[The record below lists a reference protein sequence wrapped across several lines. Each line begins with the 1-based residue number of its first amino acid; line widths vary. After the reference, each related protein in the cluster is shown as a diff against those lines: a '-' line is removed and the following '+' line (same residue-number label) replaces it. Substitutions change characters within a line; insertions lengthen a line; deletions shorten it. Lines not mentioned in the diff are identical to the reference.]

1 MVTYVIRRALYMA
14 LVLVLVSMIAFLI
27 IQLPP
32 GDYLTVYAANQ
43 QALGRDVDQAEL
55 AAMGKLYGLDKP
67 VHVQY
72 AIWIWRISRGNL
84 GWSFNLKEKVGTLIA
99 DRLPFTVLLSSPR
112 CCSPTCS
119 PTCSPS
125 RSASTRPL
133 TSTRSPTFPFT
144 FMGFVGLA
152 TPNFLLALIFMLLF
166 NRWFGWSIGGLF
178 SPEFV
183 DAPWNWAR
191 VLDLL
196 KHMPIPVLVIGTAGT
211 GYLVRVMRGSLLDE
225 LARQYVITARAKG
238 VDENTLLY
246 KYPVRLSINPLVSTV
261 GWALA
266 GIVSGETITAI
277 VLGLETTGPLLFRAL
292 LAQDMYLAGS
302 ITMLLT
308 FMVVIG
314 TFISDMLLVL
324 IDPRIRYE
332 ALAS

>member
-1 MVTYVIRRALYMA
+1 MVNYVIRRVLYMA

-32 GDYLTVYAANQ
+32 GDYLTVYRANQ
-43 QALGRDVDQAEL
+43 QALGRDVDEAEL
-55 AAMGKLYGLDKP
+55 AAMGQLYGLDKP

-72 AIWIWRISRGNL
+72 AVWIWRIARGNL

-99 DRLPFTVLLSSPR
+99 DRLPFTVLLSLSSLVFAYVIAIPIGIY
-112 CCSPTCS
+112 
-119 PTCSPS
+119 
-125 RSASTRPL
+125 SATHQYSIADF
-133 TSTRSPTFPFT
+133 SFT

-183 DAPWNWAR
+183 DAPWSWAR
-191 VLDLL
+191 VLDLI

-238 VDENTLLY
+238 VEEHTLLY
-246 KYPVRLSINPLVSTV
+246 KYPVRLSINPIVSTV

-292 LAQDMYLAGS
+292 LAQEHVLGGQHHHAAYLHGGNRHVHLRHAAGADRPAHPLRS
-302 ITMLLT
+302 GGGLT
-308 FMVVIG
+308 
-314 TFISDMLLVL
+314 
-324 IDPRIRYE
+324 
-332 ALAS
+332 

>member
-1 MVTYVIRRALYMA
+1 MVSYVIRRALYMA
-14 LVLVLVSMIAFLI
+14 VVLVVVSVIAFLI

-72 AIWIWRISRGNL
+72 FVWVWGLLRGNL

-99 DRLPFTVLLSSPR
+99 DRLPFTVVLSLSSLIFAYVIAIPIGIY
-112 CCSPTCS
+112 
-119 PTCSPS
+119 
-125 RSASTRPL
+125 SATHQYSAGD
-133 TSTRSPTFPFT
+133 FAFT

-166 NRWFGWSIGGLF
+166 NRWFGLNVGGLF
-178 SPEFV
+178 SPEYI
-183 DAPWNWAR
+183 DAAWSWGKL
-191 VLDLL
+191 VDLL
-196 KHMPIPVLVIGTAGT
+196 KHLPIPVLVIGTAGT

-238 VDENTLLY
+238 VAEHTLLY
-246 KYPVRLSINPLVSTV
+246 KYPVRLSVNPIVSTV

-308 FMVVIG
+308 FLVVIG
-314 TFISDMLLVL
+314 TFISDVLLVL

-332 ALAS
+332 AQER

>member
-1 MVTYVIRRALYMA
+1 MVSYVIRRALYMA
-14 LVLVLVSMIAFLI
+14 VVLVVVSVIAFLI

-72 AIWIWRISRGNL
+72 FVWAWGVLRGNL

-99 DRLPFTVLLSSPR
+99 DRLPFTVMLSLSSLIFAYVIAIPIGIY
-112 CCSPTCS
+112 
-119 PTCSPS
+119 
-125 RSASTRPL
+125 SATHQYSAGDFT
-133 TSTRSPTFPFT
+133 FT

-166 NRWFGWSIGGLF
+166 NRWFGLNVGGLF
-178 SPEFV
+178 SPEYIDAAWSWAKFV
-183 DAPWNWAR
+183 
-191 VLDLL
+191 DLL
-196 KHMPIPVLVIGTAGT
+196 KHLPIPVLVIGTAGT

-238 VDENTLLY
+238 VAEHTLLY
-246 KYPVRLSINPLVSTV
+246 KYPVRLSVNPIVSTV
-261 GWALA
+261 GWTLA

-302 ITMLLT
+302 ITLLLT
-308 FMVVIG
+308 FLVVIG
-314 TFISDMLLVL
+314 TFISDVLLVL

-332 ALAS
+332 AQER

>member
-1 MVTYVIRRALYMA
+1 VVSYVIRRALYMVV
-14 LVLVLVSMIAFLI
+14 VLVVVSVVAFLI

-43 QALGRDVDQAEL
+43 EALGRDVDQAEL

-72 AIWIWRISRGNL
+72 FVWVWGFLRGNL

-99 DRLPFTVLLSSPR
+99 DRLPFTVMLSLASLVFAYVIAIPIGIY
-112 CCSPTCS
+112 
-119 PTCSPS
+119 
-125 RSASTRPL
+125 SATHQYSAGD
-133 TSTRSPTFPFT
+133 FAAT

-166 NRWFGWSIGGLF
+166 NRWFGLNVGGLF
-178 SPEFV
+178 SPEYI
-183 DAPWNWAR
+183 DAAWSWAKFI
-191 VLDLL
+191 DLL
-196 KHMPIPVLVIGTAGT
+196 KHLPIPVLVIGTAGT

-238 VDENTLLY
+238 VAERTLLY
-246 KYPVRLSINPLVSTV
+246 KYPVRLSVNPIVSTV

-308 FMVVIG
+308 FLVVIG
-314 TFISDMLLVL
+314 TFISDLLLVL

-332 ALAS
+332 ARDR

>member
-1 MVTYVIRRALYMA
+1 MFAYVLAI
-14 LVLVLVSMIAFLI
+14 
-27 IQLPP
+27 P
-32 GDYLTVYAANQ
+32 
-43 QALGRDVDQAEL
+43 LGIYSAT
-55 AAMGKLYGLDKP
+55 
-67 VHVQY
+67 HQY
-72 AIWIWRISRGNL
+72 S
-84 GWSFNLKEKVGTLIA
+84 IA
-99 DRLPFTVLLSSPR
+99 D
-112 CCSPTCS
+112 
-119 PTCSPS
+119 
-125 RSASTRPL
+125 
-133 TSTRSPTFPFT
+133 FPFT

-183 DAPWNWAR
+183 DAPWSWAR

-302 ITMLLT
+302 ITILLT

-332 ALAS
+332 ALAG

>member
-1 MVTYVIRRALYMA
+1 MVNYVIRRVLYMA

-32 GDYLTVYAANQ
+32 GDYLTVYRANQ
-43 QALGRDVDQAEL
+43 QALGRDVDEAEL

-72 AIWIWRISRGNL
+72 AVWIWRIARGNL

-99 DRLPFTVLLSSPR
+99 DRLPFTVLLSLSSLLFAYVIAIPIGIY
-112 CCSPTCS
+112 
-119 PTCSPS
+119 
-125 RSASTRPL
+125 SATHQYSIADF
-133 TSTRSPTFPFT
+133 SFT

-183 DAPWNWAR
+183 DAPWSWAR
-191 VLDLL
+191 VLDLI

-238 VDENTLLY
+238 VDEHTLLY
-246 KYPVRLSINPLVSTV
+246 RYPVRLSINPIVSTV

-332 ALAS
+332 AQAG

>member
-1 MVTYVIRRALYMA
+1 MVSYVIRRALYMVV
-14 LVLVLVSMIAFLI
+14 VLVVVSVVAFLI

-43 QALGRDVDQAEL
+43 EALGRDVDQAEL

-72 AIWIWRISRGNL
+72 FVWVWGFLRGNL

-99 DRLPFTVLLSSPR
+99 DRLPFTVMLSLASLVFAYVIAIPIGIY
-112 CCSPTCS
+112 
-119 PTCSPS
+119 
-125 RSASTRPL
+125 SATHQYSAGD
-133 TSTRSPTFPFT
+133 FAAT

-166 NRWFGWSIGGLF
+166 NRWFGLNVGGLF
-178 SPEFV
+178 SPEYI
-183 DAPWNWAR
+183 DAAWSWAKFI
-191 VLDLL
+191 DLL
-196 KHMPIPVLVIGTAGT
+196 KHLPIPVLVIGTAGT

-238 VDENTLLY
+238 VAERTLLY
-246 KYPVRLSINPLVSTV
+246 KYPVRLSVNPIVSTV

-308 FMVVIG
+308 FLVVIG
-314 TFISDMLLVL
+314 TFISDLLLVL

-332 ALAS
+332 ARDR

>member
-1 MVTYVIRRALYMA
+1 MVSYVIRRALYMA
-14 LVLVLVSMIAFLI
+14 VVLVVVSVVAFLI

-43 QALGRDVDQAEL
+43 EALGRDVDQAEL

-72 AIWIWRISRGNL
+72 FVWVWGLLRGNL

-99 DRLPFTVLLSSPR
+99 DRLPFTVMLSLASLVFAYVIAIPIGIY
-112 CCSPTCS
+112 
-119 PTCSPS
+119 
-125 RSASTRPL
+125 SATHQYSAGD
-133 TSTRSPTFPFT
+133 FAAT

-166 NRWFGWSIGGLF
+166 NRWFGLNVGGLF
-178 SPEFV
+178 SPEYI
-183 DAPWNWAR
+183 DAAWSWAKFI
-191 VLDLL
+191 DLL
-196 KHMPIPVLVIGTAGT
+196 KHLPIPVLVIGTAGT
-211 GYLVRVMRGSLLDE
+211 GYLVRVMRSSLLDE

-238 VDENTLLY
+238 VAERVLLY
-246 KYPVRLSINPLVSTV
+246 KYPVRLSVNPIVSTV

-302 ITMLLT
+302 ITLLLT
-308 FMVVIG
+308 FLVVIG
-314 TFISDMLLVL
+314 TFISDLLLML

-332 ALAS
+332 AQGR

>member
-14 LVLVLVSMIAFLI
+14 LVLVLVLVSMIAFLI

-119 PTCSPS
+119 PS

-133 TSTRSPTFPFT
+133 TSTRSPTFPS
-144 FMGFVGLA
+144 
-152 TPNFLLALIFMLLF
+152 
-166 NRWFGWSIGGLF
+166 RSW
-178 SPEFV
+178 
-183 DAPWNWAR
+183 
-191 VLDLL
+191 
-196 KHMPIPVLVIGTAGT
+196 
-211 GYLVRVMRGSLLDE
+211 GSS
-225 LARQYVITARAKG
+225 AWRRPTSCWR
-238 VDENTLLY
+238 
-246 KYPVRLSINPLVSTV
+246 
-261 GWALA
+261 
-266 GIVSGETITAI
+266 
-277 VLGLETTGPLLFRAL
+277 
-292 LAQDMYLAGS
+292 
-302 ITMLLT
+302 
-308 FMVVIG
+308 
-314 TFISDMLLVL
+314 
-324 IDPRIRYE
+324 
-332 ALAS
+332 

>member
-1 MVTYVIRRALYMA
+1 MVSYVIRRALYMA
-14 LVLVLVSMIAFLI
+14 VVLVVVSVIAFLI

-72 AIWIWRISRGNL
+72 FVWVWGLLRGNL

-99 DRLPFTVLLSSPR
+99 DRLPFTVVLSLSSLIFAYVIAIPIGIY
-112 CCSPTCS
+112 
-119 PTCSPS
+119 
-125 RSASTRPL
+125 SATHQYSAGD
-133 TSTRSPTFPFT
+133 FAFT

-166 NRWFGWSIGGLF
+166 NRWFGLNVGGLF
-178 SPEFV
+178 SPEYI
-183 DAPWNWAR
+183 DAAWSWGKL
-191 VLDLL
+191 VDLL
-196 KHMPIPVLVIGTAGT
+196 KHLPIPVLVIGTAGT

-238 VDENTLLY
+238 VAEHTLLY
-246 KYPVRLSINPLVSTV
+246 KYPVRLSVNPIVSTV

-308 FMVVIG
+308 FLVVIG
-314 TFISDMLLVL
+314 TFISDVLLVM

-332 ALAS
+332 AQER

>member
-1 MVTYVIRRALYMA
+1 
-14 LVLVLVSMIAFLI
+14 
-27 IQLPP
+27 
-32 GDYLTVYAANQ
+32 
-43 QALGRDVDQAEL
+43 
-55 AAMGKLYGLDKP
+55 MGKLYGLDKP

-72 AIWIWRISRGNL
+72 AVWIWRIARGNL

-99 DRLPFTVLLSSPR
+99 DRLPFTVLLSLSSLLFAYVIAIPIGIY
-112 CCSPTCS
+112 
-119 PTCSPS
+119 
-125 RSASTRPL
+125 SATHQYSIADF
-133 TSTRSPTFPFT
+133 SFT

-166 NRWFGWSIGGLF
+166 NRWFGWSIGGPVLAGVRRCAV
-178 SPEFV
+178 ELG
-183 DAPWNWAR
+183 AGAR
-191 VLDLL
+191 
-196 KHMPIPVLVIGTAGT
+196 PAQAQCRSPVLVIGTAGT

-238 VDENTLLY
+238 VDEHTLLY
-246 KYPVRLSINPLVSTV
+246 RYPVRLSINPIVSTV

-332 ALAS
+332 AQAG

>member
-1 MVTYVIRRALYMA
+1 MVTYLIRRALYMA

-99 DRLPFTVLLSSPR
+99 DRLPFTVLLSLSSLLFAYVIAIPIGIY
-112 CCSPTCS
+112 
-119 PTCSPS
+119 
-125 RSASTRPL
+125 SATHQYSIADF
-133 TSTRSPTFPFT
+133 SFT

-166 NRWFGWSIGGLF
+166 NRWFGWNIGGLF

-183 DAPWNWAR
+183 DMPWSWAR
-191 VLDLL
+191 VLDLI

>member
-1 MVTYVIRRALYMA
+1 MVSYVIRRALYMA
-14 LVLVLVSMIAFLI
+14 VVLVVVSVIAFLI

-72 AIWIWRISRGNL
+72 FVWVWGLLRGNL

-99 DRLPFTVLLSSPR
+99 DRLPFTVVLSLSSLIFAYVIAIPIGIY
-112 CCSPTCS
+112 
-119 PTCSPS
+119 
-125 RSASTRPL
+125 SATHQYSAGD
-133 TSTRSPTFPFT
+133 FAFT

-166 NRWFGWSIGGLF
+166 NRWFGLNVGGLF
-178 SPEFV
+178 SPEYI
-183 DAPWNWAR
+183 DAAWSWGKL
-191 VLDLL
+191 VDLL
-196 KHMPIPVLVIGTAGT
+196 KHLPIPVLVIGTAGT

-238 VDENTLLY
+238 VAEHTLLY
-246 KYPVRLSINPLVSTV
+246 KYPVRLSVNPIVSTV
-261 GWALA
+261 GWTLA

-308 FMVVIG
+308 FLVVIG
-314 TFISDMLLVL
+314 TFISDVLLVL

-332 ALAS
+332 AQER

>member
-1 MVTYVIRRALYMA
+1 MVSYVIRRALYMA
-14 LVLVLVSMIAFLI
+14 VVLVVVSVIAFLI

-72 AIWIWRISRGNL
+72 FVWVWGLLRGNL

-99 DRLPFTVLLSSPR
+99 DRLPFTVVLSLSSLIFAYVIAIPIGIY
-112 CCSPTCS
+112 
-119 PTCSPS
+119 
-125 RSASTRPL
+125 SATHQYSVGDFT
-133 TSTRSPTFPFT
+133 FT

-166 NRWFGWSIGGLF
+166 NRWFGLNVGGLF
-178 SPEFV
+178 SPEYV
-183 DAPWNWAR
+183 DAAWSWGKL
-191 VLDLL
+191 VDLL
-196 KHMPIPVLVIGTAGT
+196 KHLPIPVLVIGTAGT

-238 VDENTLLY
+238 VAEYTLLY
-246 KYPVRLSINPLVSTV
+246 KYPVRLSVNPIVSTV

-302 ITMLLT
+302 ITLLLT
-308 FMVVIG
+308 FLVVIG
-314 TFISDMLLVL
+314 TFISDVLLVM

-332 ALAS
+332 AQER

>member
-1 MVTYVIRRALYMA
+1 MVSYVIRRALYMVV
-14 LVLVLVSMIAFLI
+14 VLVVVSVVAFLI

-43 QALGRDVDQAEL
+43 EALGRDVDQAEL

-72 AIWIWRISRGNL
+72 FVWVWGFLRGNL

-99 DRLPFTVLLSSPR
+99 DRLPFTVMLSLASLVFAYVIAIPIGIY
-112 CCSPTCS
+112 
-119 PTCSPS
+119 
-125 RSASTRPL
+125 SATHQYSAGD
-133 TSTRSPTFPFT
+133 FAAT

-166 NRWFGWSIGGLF
+166 NRWFGLNVGGLF
-178 SPEFV
+178 SPEYI
-183 DAPWNWAR
+183 DAAWSWAKFI
-191 VLDLL
+191 DLL
-196 KHMPIPVLVIGTAGT
+196 KHLPIPVLVIGTAGT

-238 VDENTLLY
+238 VAERTLLY
-246 KYPVRLSINPLVSTV
+246 KYPVRLSVNPIVSTV

-308 FMVVIG
+308 FLVVIG
-314 TFISDMLLVL
+314 TFISDLLLVL

-332 ALAS
+332 AQGR

>member
-1 MVTYVIRRALYMA
+1 MVSYVIRRALYMA
-14 LVLVLVSMIAFLI
+14 VVLVVVSVIAFLI

-72 AIWIWRISRGNL
+72 FVWAWGVLRGNL

-99 DRLPFTVLLSSPR
+99 DRLPFTVMLSLSSLIFAYVIAIPIGIY
-112 CCSPTCS
+112 
-119 PTCSPS
+119 
-125 RSASTRPL
+125 SATHQYSVGDFT
-133 TSTRSPTFPFT
+133 FT

-166 NRWFGWSIGGLF
+166 NRWFGLNVGGLF
-178 SPEFV
+178 SPEYIDAAWSWAKFV
-183 DAPWNWAR
+183 N
-191 VLDLL
+191 LL
-196 KHMPIPVLVIGTAGT
+196 KHLPIPVLVIGTAGT

-238 VDENTLLY
+238 VAEHTLLY
-246 KYPVRLSINPLVSTV
+246 KYPVRLSVNPIVSTV
-261 GWALA
+261 GWTLA

-302 ITMLLT
+302 ITLLLT
-308 FMVVIG
+308 FLVVIG
-314 TFISDMLLVL
+314 TFISDVLLVL

-332 ALAS
+332 AQER

>member
-1 MVTYVIRRALYMA
+1 MVNYVIRRVLYMA

-72 AIWIWRISRGNL
+72 AIWLWRISRGNL

-99 DRLPFTVLLSSPR
+99 DRLPFTVLLSLSSLLFAYVLAIPIGIY
-112 CCSPTCS
+112 
-119 PTCSPS
+119 
-125 RSASTRPL
+125 SATHQYSFADF
-133 TSTRSPTFPFT
+133 SFT

-166 NRWFGWSIGGLF
+166 NRWFGWNIGGLF
-178 SPEFV
+178 SPEYV
-183 DAPWNWAR
+183 DMPWSWAR
-191 VLDLL
+191 VLDLI

-238 VDENTLLY
+238 VHENTLLY
-246 KYPVRLSINPLVSTV
+246 KYPVRLAINPLVSTV

-332 ALAS
+332 ALAG

>member
-1 MVTYVIRRALYMA
+1 MQRVVEA
-14 LVLVLVSMIAFLI
+14 
-27 IQLPP
+27 P

-99 DRLPFTVLLSSPR
+99 DRLPFTVLLSLSSLLFAYVLAIPIGIY
-112 CCSPTCS
+112 
-119 PTCSPS
+119 
-125 RSASTRPL
+125 SATHQYSIADF
-133 TSTRSPTFPFT
+133 SFT

-166 NRWFGWSIGGLF
+166 NRWFGWNIGGLF
-178 SPEFV
+178 SPEYV
-183 DAPWNWAR
+183 DMPWSWAR
-191 VLDLL
+191 VLDLI

-302 ITMLLT
+302 IAMLLT

-332 ALAS
+332 ALAG

>member
-1 MVTYVIRRALYMA
+1 MVSYVIRRALYMA
-14 LVLVLVSMIAFLI
+14 VVLVVVSVIAFLI

-72 AIWIWRISRGNL
+72 FVWVWGLLRGNL

-99 DRLPFTVLLSSPR
+99 DRLPFTVVLSLSSLIFAYVIAIPVGIY
-112 CCSPTCS
+112 
-119 PTCSPS
+119 
-125 RSASTRPL
+125 SATHQYSVGDFT
-133 TSTRSPTFPFT
+133 FT

-166 NRWFGWSIGGLF
+166 NRWFGLNVGGLF
-178 SPEFV
+178 SPEYI
-183 DAPWNWAR
+183 DAAWSWGKL
-191 VLDLL
+191 VDLL
-196 KHMPIPVLVIGTAGT
+196 KHLPIPVLVIGTAGT

-238 VDENTLLY
+238 VAEYTLLY
-246 KYPVRLSINPLVSTV
+246 KYPVRLSVNPIVSTV

-308 FMVVIG
+308 FLVVIG
-314 TFISDMLLVL
+314 TFISDVLLVL

-332 ALAS
+332 AQER

>member
-1 MVTYVIRRALYMA
+1 MVSYVIRRALYMA
-14 LVLVLVSMIAFLI
+14 VVLVVVSVIAFLI

-72 AIWIWRISRGNL
+72 FVWAWGVLRGNL

-99 DRLPFTVLLSSPR
+99 DRLPFTVMLSLSSLIFAYVIAIPIGIY
-112 CCSPTCS
+112 
-119 PTCSPS
+119 
-125 RSASTRPL
+125 SATHQYSVGDFT
-133 TSTRSPTFPFT
+133 FT

-166 NRWFGWSIGGLF
+166 NRWFGLNVGGLF
-178 SPEFV
+178 SPEYFDAAWSWAKFV
-183 DAPWNWAR
+183 
-191 VLDLL
+191 DLL
-196 KHMPIPVLVIGTAGT
+196 KHLPIPVLVIGTAGT

-238 VDENTLLY
+238 VAEHTLLY
-246 KYPVRLSINPLVSTV
+246 KYPVRLSVNPIVSTV
-261 GWALA
+261 GWTLA

-302 ITMLLT
+302 ITLLLT
-308 FMVVIG
+308 FLVVIG
-314 TFISDMLLVL
+314 TFISDVLLVL

-332 ALAS
+332 AQER

>member
-1 MVTYVIRRALYMA
+1 MVNYVIRRVLYMA

-32 GDYLTVYAANQ
+32 GDYLTVYRANQ
-43 QALGRDVDQAEL
+43 QALGRDVDEAEL

-72 AIWIWRISRGNL
+72 AVWIWRIARGNL

-99 DRLPFTVLLSSPR
+99 DRLPFTVLLSLSSLLFAYVIAIPIGIY
-112 CCSPTCS
+112 
-119 PTCSPS
+119 
-125 RSASTRPL
+125 SATHQYSIADF
-133 TSTRSPTFPFT
+133 SFT

-183 DAPWNWAR
+183 DAPWSWAR
-191 VLDLL
+191 VLDLI

-238 VDENTLLY
+238 VEEHILLY
-246 KYPVRLSINPLVSTV
+246 KYPVRLSINPIVSTV

-332 ALAS
+332 ATAS

>member
-1 MVTYVIRRALYMA
+1 MVSYVIRRALYMA
-14 LVLVLVSMIAFLI
+14 VVLVVVSVVAFLI

-43 QALGRDVDQAEL
+43 EALGRDVDQAEL

-72 AIWIWRISRGNL
+72 FVWVWGLLRGNL

-99 DRLPFTVLLSSPR
+99 ERLPFTVMLSLASLIFAYVIAIPIGIY
-112 CCSPTCS
+112 
-119 PTCSPS
+119 
-125 RSASTRPL
+125 SATHQYSVGD
-133 TSTRSPTFPFT
+133 FAAT

-166 NRWFGWSIGGLF
+166 NRWFGLNVGGLF
-178 SPEFV
+178 SPEYI
-183 DAPWNWAR
+183 DAAWSWAKFI
-191 VLDLL
+191 DLL
-196 KHMPIPVLVIGTAGT
+196 KHLPIPVLVIGTAGT

-238 VDENTLLY
+238 VGERTLLY
-246 KYPVRLSINPLVSTV
+246 KYPVRLSVNPIVSTV

-302 ITMLLT
+302 ITLLLT
-308 FMVVIG
+308 FLVVIG
-314 TFISDMLLVL
+314 TFISDLLLML

-332 ALAS
+332 ARDR

>member
-1 MVTYVIRRALYMA
+1 MVSYVIRRALYMA
-14 LVLVLVSMIAFLI
+14 VVLVVVSVIAFLI

-72 AIWIWRISRGNL
+72 FVWVWGLLRGNL

-99 DRLPFTVLLSSPR
+99 DRLPFTVMLSLSSLIFAYVIAIPIGIY
-112 CCSPTCS
+112 
-119 PTCSPS
+119 
-125 RSASTRPL
+125 SATHQYSFGDFT
-133 TSTRSPTFPFT
+133 FT

-166 NRWFGWSIGGLF
+166 NRWFGLNVGGLF
-178 SPEFV
+178 SPEYV
-183 DAPWNWAR
+183 DAAWSWAKF
-191 VLDLL
+191 VDLL
-196 KHMPIPVLVIGTAGT
+196 KHLPIPVLVIGTAGT

-225 LARQYVITARAKG
+225 LSRQYVITARAKG
-238 VDENTLLY
+238 VAEYTLLY
-246 KYPVRLSINPLVSTV
+246 KYPVRLSVNPIVSTV

-302 ITMLLT
+302 ITLLLT
-308 FMVVIG
+308 FLVVIG
-314 TFISDMLLVL
+314 TFISDVLLVL

-332 ALAS
+332 AQER